1 MIKKAIT
8 YFLIILVI
16 IFMVVTLL
24 GVWGIIDLDNILR
37 KLLISLLVIFVSS
50 AVVMF
55 IFSVLTRDDD
65 RRNEGK

>member
-1 MIKKAIT
+1 MVKKTIT

-16 IFMVVTLL
+16 LFMVVTLL
-24 GVWGIIDLDNILR
+24 GVWDLIDLDNILR

-55 IFSVLTRDDD
+55 IFSVLMKDDD
-65 RRNEGK
+65 KGKGH